1 MGAKLMQIK
10 LTDKECDALTYWLEY
25 AESAMA
31 ENIAFMVDVDNEYS
45 NEEELKDEKKRQQAI
60 LRVMKKMGLK
70 V

>member
-1 MGAKLMQIK
+1 MDIR
-10 LTDKECDALTYWLEY
+10 LTDKEVDALTYWLEY

-31 ENIAFMVDVDNEYS
+31 ENIAFMVDPANEYT
-45 NEEELKDEKKRQQAI
+45 NEEELKDEKKRQQSI